1 MPSYD
6 AAPLPRLGEVF
17 FDVRGHSRSM
27 RLSWYGDT
35 GVAVLS
41 IWQGDRCSGT
51 FRLPA
56 DELSRMVATLQR
68 GPDRDQPARDQPD
81 SAQFDS
87 PQFDSPQF
95 DRDGY
100 DPRDGYGPEDG
111 GPRDGYGPADGYGSG
126 SHAVSYPP
134 PPVAPQLPPPG
145 PGYGSPAPGIH
156 PSDPLG
162 LDYRGAA
169 PDYRGAAPDYRGAEA
184 AGYRDGGR
192 PDRAGA
198 HRPADDSRTDL
209 GAAAGGD
216 LPDYLAAPSRD
227 YRPADPEGYPADDI
241 RSHPA
246 DDRRNYPAADTG
258 YPAADT
264 GGYPAADRR
273 DYAPGATPE
282 YRRGA
287 SGPAADDRAAE
298 AYPSW
303 DRTDSG
309 AHSRP
314 RGWPEDYPDD
324 ESLPRGRAPS
334 GPRQDRRLAED
345 RHDRNLVP
353 RQASRPPQ
361 H

>member
-81 SAQFDS
+81 GAQFESAQFDG
-87 PQFDSPQF
+87 PQFDGPQF
-95 DRDGY
+95 DGPQPGRDGY

-111 GPRDGYGPADGYGSG
+111 YAQRDGYGPADGYGSG
-126 SHAVSYPP
+126 SHAVSYPSP
-134 PPVAPQLPPPG
+134 PSAPSLPPPG
-145 PGYGSPAPGIH
+145 PVYASPAPEIH

-162 LDYRGAA
+162 LDYRGAES
-169 PDYRGAAPDYRGAEA
+169 DYRGAET

-192 PDRAGA
+192 PDRTGA
-198 HRPADDSRTDL
+198 HRSADDSRTDL
-209 GAAAGGD
+209 GPAVSD

-227 YRPADPEGYPADDI
+227 YRPADPGGYPADDI
-241 RSHPA
+241 RSHPD
-246 DDRRNYPAADTG
+246 DDRRNYPAADLG
-258 YPAADT
+258 GHPADH
-264 GGYPAADRR
+264 R
-273 DYAPGATPE
+273 DYAPAATPE

-287 SGPAADDRAAE
+287 SGPATDDRAAE

-303 DRTDSG
+303 DGTDSG
-309 AHSRP
+309 AHSRS
-314 RGWPEDYPDD
+314 RGWPDDYPDD
-324 ESLPRGRAPS
+324 ESLPQGRAPS

-345 RHDRNLVP
+345 RRDRNLVP

-361 H
+361 R

>member
-1 MPSYD
+1 
-6 AAPLPRLGEVF
+6 
-17 FDVRGHSRSM
+17 M

-87 PQFDSPQF
+87 PQLA
-95 DRDGY
+95 
-100 DPRDGYGPEDG
+100 RDGYGPEDG

-162 LDYRGAA
+162 LDYRGAE
-169 PDYRGAAPDYRGAEA
+169 PDYRGAEPDYRGAEA

-192 PDRAGA
+192 PDRPGA
-198 HRPADDSRTDL
+198 HRSADDSRTDL
-209 GAAAGGD
+209 GPAVGD

-227 YRPADPEGYPADDI
+227 YRPADPGGYPADDI

-258 YPAADT
+258 
-264 GGYPAADRR
+264 GYPAANRR
-273 DYAPGATPE
+273 DYVPGATPE

-287 SGPAADDRAAE
+287 SGPATDDRAAE

-303 DRTDSG
+303 DGTDSG

-334 GPRQDRRLAED
+334 GPGQDRRLAED

-361 H
+361 R

>member
-56 DELSRMVATLQR
+56 DELSRMVDTLQR
-68 GPDRDQPARDQPD
+68 GPDRDQPARDQPESPQYE

-87 PQFDSPQF
+87 PQFDSPQLA
-95 DRDGY
+95 
-100 DPRDGYGPEDG
+100 RDGYGPRDSY
-111 GPRDGYGPADGYGSG
+111 GPEDGYGPAEDGYGPREDYGSG
-126 SHAVSYPP
+126 SHALSYPP
-134 PPVAPQLPPPG
+134 PPSAPELTPPG
-145 PGYGSPAPGIH
+145 PVYASSAPEIH

-162 LDYRGAA
+162 LDYRGA
-169 PDYRGAAPDYRGAEA
+169 ET
-184 AGYRDGGR
+184 AGYRDGVR
-192 PDRAGA
+192 PERTGS
-198 HRPADDSRTDL
+198 HRSAEDSRTDL
-209 GAAAGGD
+209 GPAVGD
-216 LPDYLAAPSRD
+216 LPDYLAAPGRD
-227 YRPADPEGYPADDI
+227 YRPADPGGYPADDF
-241 RSHPA
+241 RGHPA
-246 DDRRNYPAADTG
+246 DDRQSYPAADI
-258 YPAADT
+258 

-273 DYAPGATPE
+273 DYAPGAMPE
-282 YRRGA
+282 SRRDA
-287 SGPAADDRAAE
+287 SAPAADDRAAE

-303 DRTDSG
+303 TGTDSG
-309 AHSRP
+309 AHSRSG
-314 RGWPEDYPDD
+314 GWPEDYPDD

-345 RHDRNLVP
+345 RRGRNLVP
-353 RQASRPPQ
+353 RPAPRPPQ
-361 H
+361 R